1 MTNADLFTS
10 EIGRA
15 YILMNVLED
24 CVMFFGQIFIL
35 SKNKG
40 IQAGALL
47 KMLISFPSME
57 KFEFVKWCAFRAS
70 VGGVGGV
77 LVWVGY

>member
-1 MTNADLFTS
+1 M
-10 EIGRA
+10 

-35 SKNKG
+35 SKSKG
-40 IQAGALL
+40 IQSGALL
-47 KMLISFPSME
+47 KMLISFPALE
-57 KFEFVKWCAFRAS
+57 KFEFEKCCAFRAS
-70 VGGVGGV
+70 VGGV